1 MGKMAF
7 RNAAGV
13 VLLIAAVLAVAGCG
27 GSKKSS
33 ASPPVTV
40 TVAPTTPATTT
51 TATQTTT
58 SESTTTTSAG
68 GGTGSGSF
76 KNCGSLT
83 SFGQEFAKA
92 MAASSTAG
100 TAGLGSQAATFK
112 AFADKA
118 PDAIRGDMRTIA
130 DALAKYAEA
139 LKGVDL
145 KSGQAPS
152 AEVMAKLQAAVKDIN
167 QPAVAAAGKHISTW
181 VQSNCKG

>member
-1 MGKMAF
+1 MGKIAT

-13 VLLIAAVLAVAGCG
+13 ALLVAAVLAVAGCG

-33 ASPPVTV
+33 AAPPVTV
-40 TVAPTTPATTT
+40 TVAATTPAATTTAAQTTT
-51 TATQTTT
+51 TR
-58 SESTTTTSAG
+58 STTTASTG

-92 MAASSTAG
+92 MAASSAAG
-100 TAGLGSQAATFK
+100 TSGLGSQAATFK
-112 AFADKA
+112 AYADKA
-118 PDAIRGDMRTIA
+118 PEAIRGDMRTIA

-152 AEVMAKLQAAVKDIN
+152 ADVLVKLQAAAKEIN
-167 QPAVAAAGKHISTW
+167 QPAVAAAGKNISAW